1 MCSLAQVHANSRRFS
16 DDIGRGAPAGSLPEV
31 ATSRTAIAAMAH
43 AAAAAAG
50 LPDPAAAEEDDEPL
64 SPMEI
69 DDSLGDGPAL
79 ALAAAAAAA
88 AIAEAEAD
96 GGGPVVDA
104 ARDSLSPGSTAA
116 AAAAGEAEA
125 GAAEGTAAAADGK
138 PTAAAAAALAA
149 TAPGAAAKAAG
160 GSSLDGALLGQ
171 VLTALQRQMQ
181 KLIQLDERRSV
192 DIVRLNAKV
201 SRKSGPMVVVVVV
214 VMLW

>member
-201 SRKSGPMVVVVVV
+201 SRESGPKAW
-214 VMLW
+214 LWLWWW

>member
-64 SPMEI
+64 SPMQI
-69 DDSLGDGPAL
+69 DDTLGDGPAL

-88 AIAEAEAD
+88 AVAEAEAD

-138 PTAAAAAALAA
+138 PTAAAALAA
-149 TAPGAAAKAAG
+149 TGPGAAAKAAG

-192 DIVRLNAKV
+192 DVMRLNAKV
-201 SRKSGPMVVVVVV
+201 SRESGPKAW
-214 VMLW
+214 LWWWWW